1 ADRRLASEHAA
12 AVRAHRRAARRPVR
26 RHRAPD
32 APLPAGGTAG
42 QPPGAGRRA
51 HRRRVDRHRWP
62 GRERRAPVA
71 VQRGADRRRTG
82 PAGSH
87 RRADRTGRGA
97 ARQPG
102 DVSARSD
109 AALAAVPAGPR
120 VVRVYLRH
128 CFIPAV
134 GKPDPLWVNPAVDSR
149 WWTPR
154 GSLYV
159 AEEPDTV
166 MAEHC
171 RNSAA
176 GVQAADPTGGVG
188 LNERN
193 FAYYAGQ
200 PVGDPLPA
208 RALFAVAVAFA
219 RLADLRSPLALD
231 ALRDVGVSAA
241 DLLADDY
248 GPCPAIAQA
257 GERLGWQALR
267 AQSAA

>member
-1 ADRRLASEHAA
+1 M
-12 AVRAHRRAARRPVR
+12 
-26 RHRAPD
+26 
-32 APLPAGGTAG
+32 
-42 QPPGAGRRA
+42 
-51 HRRRVDRHRWP
+51 
-62 GRERRAPVA
+62 
-71 VQRGADRRRTG
+71 
-82 PAGSH
+82 
-87 RRADRTGRGA
+87 
-97 ARQPG
+97 
-102 DVSARSD
+102 SARSD

-134 GKPDPLWVNPAVDSR
+134 GNPDPLWVNPAVDSR

-193 FAYYAGQ
+193 FGYYAGQ

-208 RALFAVAVAFA
+208 RA
-219 RLADLRSPLALD
+219 
-231 ALRDVGVSAA
+231 
-241 DLLADDY
+241 
-248 GPCPAIAQA
+248 
-257 GERLGWQALR
+257 
-267 AQSAA
+267 QSAANPDGAALAILHDAFPAPERWHIEAAATRPSVRTAYLTRYREGERPAWLAAAP

>member
-1 ADRRLASEHAA
+1 M
-12 AVRAHRRAARRPVR
+12 
-26 RHRAPD
+26 
-32 APLPAGGTAG
+32 
-42 QPPGAGRRA
+42 
-51 HRRRVDRHRWP
+51 
-62 GRERRAPVA
+62 
-71 VQRGADRRRTG
+71 
-82 PAGSH
+82 
-87 RRADRTGRGA
+87 
-97 ARQPG
+97 
-102 DVSARSD
+102 SARSD

-208 RALFAVAVAFA
+208 RGLFAVAVAFA

-267 AQSAA
+267 AQSAANPDGAALAILHDAFPAPERWHIEAAATRPSVRTAYLTRYREGERPAWLAAAP